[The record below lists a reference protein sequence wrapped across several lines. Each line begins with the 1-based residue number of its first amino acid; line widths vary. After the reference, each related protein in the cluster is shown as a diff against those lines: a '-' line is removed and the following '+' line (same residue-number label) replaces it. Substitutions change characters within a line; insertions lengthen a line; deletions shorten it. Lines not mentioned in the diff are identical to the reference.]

1 MSNLSY
7 MQKQIVRRTEEIAA
21 KTSGLKVI
29 TSAIDMNLVELTR
42 GANIAWLQ
50 DQQRETKHRK
60 EVN

>member
-7 MQKQIVRRTEEIAA
+7 IQRIIIGRASEIAA
-21 KTSGLKVI
+21 KTTGLKVI

-42 GANIAWLQ
+42 GANIAWLK